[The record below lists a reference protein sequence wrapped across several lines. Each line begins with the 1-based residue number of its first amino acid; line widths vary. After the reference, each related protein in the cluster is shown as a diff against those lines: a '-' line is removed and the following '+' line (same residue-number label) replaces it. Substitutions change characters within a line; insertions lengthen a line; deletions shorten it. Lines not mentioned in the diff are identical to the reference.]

1 MGRPGPIPLF
11 GVVARVSD
19 MRWGWKTAGGVG
31 ALALAGLAGVVVGV
45 VGWGGFNTAMEAT
58 NSMEFC
64 ISCHEMRDNV
74 YAEYKTSPHYQNA
87 SGVRATCADC
97 HVPRDWTHKVI
108 RKVQASGELYH
119 WLVGSIDTKEK
130 FEAKRHELA
139 RREWDRMRASDSQE
153 CRNCH
158 SFGAMD
164 FHKQT
169 PKAASAMQG
178 AETAGKTCIDCH
190 KGIAHTFPDVTA
202 GHRQLFAGLSEQA
215 KALSLKPGD
224 SAFALTSLA
233 LHTAPPAPGAAGDGA
248 IAAATPVKVLAVED
262 GALKVEITGWQ
273 RGSSARTLYAR
284 PGKRITTVTLSAA
297 AAERAEA
304 LRTVTDPETEQ
315 EWTEVRLTVWTG
327 AGGYAAGL
335 GTLWDYG
342 ARVYD
347 ANCSLCH
354 AAHPPEA
361 FDANAWIGK
370 MNAMRRLTRLDEEEG
385 RLLLTYL
392 QSHAKDRAE

>member
-1 MGRPGPIPLF
+1 
-11 GVVARVSD
+11 
-19 MRWGWKTAGGVG
+19 MRWGWMRTGGFG
-31 ALALAGLAGVVVGV
+31 ALALAGLVGVVVGV

-64 ISCHEMRDNV
+64 ISCHEMRDTV
-74 YAEYKTSPHYQNA
+74 YVEYKTSPHYQNA

-119 WLVGSIDTKEK
+119 WLIGSIDSKEK
-130 FEAKRHELA
+130 FAAKRHTLA
-139 RREWDRMRASDSQE
+139 RREWDRMRATDSQE

-169 PKAASAMQG
+169 PKAASAMEG
-178 AETAGKTCIDCH
+178 AEKAGKTCIDCH
-190 KGIAHTFPDVTA
+190 KGIAHRFPDVTA
-202 GHRQLFAGLSEQA
+202 GHRQILAGLSDRA
-215 KALSLKPGD
+215 KSLALKPGD
-224 SAFALTSLA
+224 TAYALTSLA
-233 LHTAPPAPGAAGDGA
+233 LHTAPPVPGAAGDGE
-248 IAAATPVKVLAVED
+248 IAAATPVTILAAEG
-262 GALKVEITGWQ
+262 GALRVAITGWQ
-273 RGSSARTLYAR
+273 RGSSTQTLYAQ
-284 PGKRITTVTLSAA
+284 PGKRITTVKLNAA
-297 AAERAEA
+297 AVEHAAA
-304 LRTVTDPETEQ
+304 LRSVTDPETEQ
-315 EWTEVRLTVWTG
+315 EWTEVRLTAWTG
-327 AGGYAAGL
+327 AGGYVATL
-335 GTLWDYG
+335 GALWDYG

-354 AAHPPEA
+354 TLHPPGD

-370 MNAMRRLTRLDEEEG
+370 MNAMKRLTRLDEEEG

-392 QSHAKDRAE
+392 QSHAKDGAR